1 MTNGNENGDVN
12 RDITA
17 RLNNLKSQIDTG
29 KTEKTR
35 AETNLESYTKQRDE
49 VVKEMA
55 ELSVAPETVDA
66 EIARLEAEVEAD
78 LSKAEELLSGKTDA
92 GEAPQG

>member
-12 RDITA
+12 RDVTA
-17 RLNNLKSQIDTG
+17 RLNNLKSQIETG

-55 ELSVAPETVDA
+55 ELSVTPETVDA
-66 EIARLEAEVEAD
+66 EIARLDAEVEAD
-78 LSKAEELLSGKTDA
+78 LNKAEELLRG
-92 GEAPQG
+92 

>member
-1 MTNGNENGDVN
+1 MTNTNGNGDV
-12 RDITA
+12 TA
-17 RLNNLKSQIDTG
+17 RLNSLKSQIDTG

-55 ELSVAPETVDA
+55 ELGVTPETVDA
-66 EIARLEAEVEAD
+66 EIARLDAEVEAD
-78 LSKAEELLSGKTDA
+78 LSKAEELVRG
-92 GEAPQG
+92 